1 MPDKE
6 KKILIG
12 DDVLDL
18 DVETRKDE
26 RSLNSIKLS
35 NEEYDHY
42 RKTDDSL
49 ADDLLDDQFQE

>member
-6 KKILIG
+6 KKVFIG

-42 RKTDDSL
+42 RKTDDIL
-49 ADDLLDDQFQE
+49 ADDLLDD